1 MVSKLNPEA
10 VGQMTSWRQCPRQRE
25 QQAQIS
31 LWQKKLPRER
41 GMERWG
47 DGWLRWLPPAVGHSR
62 PGLQSRAAS
71 GLCPAA
77 VARGFKE
84 ERAVRSDLS
93 CRECAAWP
101 GSGMGQAWK
110 ATGLEPG
117 HDRNVSQ
124 CFCARASC
132 GHALTSGPHSPS
144 GTPTLSGALG
154 QVPSSLRPSVSS
166 SVKRGL

>member
-84 ERAVRSDLS
+84 ERV
-93 CRECAAWP
+93 
-101 GSGMGQAWK
+101 
-110 ATGLEPG
+110 
-117 HDRNVSQ
+117 
-124 CFCARASC
+124 
-132 GHALTSGPHSPS
+132 
-144 GTPTLSGALG
+144 
-154 QVPSSLRPSVSS
+154 LRPFLQGVCG
-166 SVKRGL
+166 VAGLWDGVGMESHGLRAWS

>member
-10 VGQMTSWRQCPRQRE
+10 VSQMTSWRQCPRQRE

-101 GSGMGQAWK
+101 GSGMG
-110 ATGLEPG
+110 
-117 HDRNVSQ
+117 
-124 CFCARASC
+124 
-132 GHALTSGPHSPS
+132 
-144 GTPTLSGALG
+144 
-154 QVPSSLRPSVSS
+154 
-166 SVKRGL
+166 